1 MTDINEADTGTE
13 TDLHLVQAFDEQSD
27 IGIDLDRYVRL
38 ARFVLETERPGLE
51 AELTIVFVDE
61 TTMAD
66 YHERFLD
73 EPGPTDVMAF
83 PMDEELPPSG
93 RSPDNGDRGPG
104 APAAGG
110 EPPAILGDV
119 MVCPA
124 FAAREAAARGVDV
137 TDEIALLVV
146 HGVLHLLNYD
156 HAEPSEEAVMQ
167 ERQRALLGG
176 FASDELRRTH
186 PDIGREDGR

>member
-1 MTDINEADTGTE
+1 MIDE
-13 TDLHLVQAFDEQSD
+13 TDSELHLVQGFDEQGD
-27 IGIDLDRYVRL
+27 VAIELDRYVRL
-38 ARFVLETERPGLE
+38 ARFVLATERPGFE
-51 AELTIVFVDE
+51 AELTVLFVDE
-61 TTMAD
+61 ATMAD

-83 PMDEELPPSG
+83 PMDEDLPPSG

-124 FAAREAAARGVDV
+124 FAAREAHARGVEV
-137 TDEIALLVV
+137 VDEISLLVV

-167 ERQRALLGG
+167 ERQRSLLSG
-176 FASDELRRTH
+176 FASDELRRTN
-186 PDIGREDGR
+186 PGPEREDGR

>member
-1 MTDINEADTGTE
+1 MSDGDTSP
-13 TDLHLVQAFDEQSD
+13 DLHLVQGFDEQSD
-27 IGIDLDRYVRL
+27 VDIDLDRYVRL
-38 ARFVLETERPGLE
+38 ARFVLDAERPGFD

-61 TTMAD
+61 ATMAD

-83 PMDEELPPSG
+83 PMDEELPASG

-104 APAAGG
+104 APAGGG

-124 FAAREAAARGVDV
+124 FAAREAATRGVATV
-137 TDEIALLVV
+137 DEVSLLVV

-167 ERQRALLGG
+167 ERQRVLLAE
-176 FASDELRRTH
+176 FAAHDPGPGVAEGEADR
-186 PDIGREDGR
+186 

>member
-1 MTDINEADTGTE
+1 MTDDTGTDAG
-13 TDLHLVQAFDEQSD
+13 TDAGLHLVQAFDEQPD
-27 IGIDLDRYVRL
+27 LDIDLDRYVRL
-38 ARFVLETERPGLE
+38 ARFVLETERPGFE
-51 AELTIVFVDE
+51 AELTILFVDE

-104 APAAGG
+104 APATEG

-124 FAAREAAARGVDV
+124 FAAREAGARGVDV
-137 TDEIALLVV
+137 VDEISLLVV

-167 ERQRALLGG
+167 ARQRALLEG
-176 FASDELRRTH
+176 FASDELRRANPGTE
-186 PDIGREDGR
+186 REDGR